1 MCGIAGGWSS
11 NRGGP
16 PFPARRMAEA
26 LRHRG
31 PDASG
36 IWADDSRGLTFVHSR
51 LSIIDLTASGAQPM
65 TSRCGR
71 YTVTYNGEIY
81 NYKDL
86 RSELESQGVR
96 FAGSSD
102 TEVLLQSVLRWGIRG
117 AVDRFNGMFAF
128 ALWDRDEER
137 LHLVRDRLGEKPLYY
152 GVQRGDF
159 LFSSELKALKEHP
172 SFQGELDQE
181 ALARYLSFAYVPSP
195 LSIYKGIRKL
205 PPGCI
210 LSLRSPTDSSAPTSY
225 WTLESAVRSGTRDP
239 FKGSEAEAAEALN
252 GLLLKSVKSRLVADV
267 PLGAFLS
274 GGIDSS
280 TVVALMQAQSSRPV
294 KTFTIGFDESEFNES
309 VDAKAVASFLGCDHT
324 ELILGPAEALAVVP
338 NMPSM
343 YDEPFADSSQIPTF
357 LVSRLAKTAVTV
369 ALSGDGGDEVFGG
382 YNRYTLAPDIWRRV
396 AWIPPRA
403 RRVLAATLRWPS
415 PAQWETTLG
424 PFAPLLARYGRQ
436 GTFGAKFHKAASVL
450 EMAGPDDLYQRL
462 VSIWDDPMSL
472 LANPQPTQVPPAG
485 TLPDLGFIE
494 RMIYQDTLTYLPDDI
509 LVKVD
514 RASMAVSLETRVPFL
529 DHRIVEFAWRLPIE
543 FKARE
548 GVGKRV
554 LRRVLAKYVP
564 DRLINRPKMGFGI
577 PLAAW
582 LRGPLRDWGE
592 SLLDERR
599 IVAQGHLNPGPI
611 RALWISHQRG
621 ETDGQ
626 HALWTILMLQAWLES
641 SSK

>member
-1 MCGIAGGWSS
+1 MCGIAGAWSPK
-11 NRGGP
+11 RQGP
-16 PFPARRMAEA
+16 AFPAQQMAEA

-31 PDASG
+31 PDATGS
-36 IWADDSRGLTFVHSR
+36 WADETRRLTFAHSR
-51 LSIIDLTASGAQPM
+51 LSIIDLTESGSQPM

-81 NYKDL
+81 NFRDL
-86 RSELESQGVR
+86 KYELESLGTK

-102 TEVLLQSVLRWGIRG
+102 TEVLLESVRQWGIQG
-117 AVDRFNGMFAF
+117 AVGRFNGMFAF
-128 ALWDRDEER
+128 ALWDRDEKI

-159 LFSSELKALKEHP
+159 LFSSELKALKVHP
-172 SFQGELDQE
+172 SFRGELDQE
-181 ALARYLSFAYVPSP
+181 ALALFLRFAYVPAP

-210 LSLRSPTDSSAPTSY
+210 VSLRSPTDAPDPKRY
-225 WTLESAVRSGTRDP
+225 WSLETAVLAGARNPFSGT
-239 FKGSEAEAAEALN
+239 EAEAAEGLKS
-252 GLLLKSVKSRLVADV
+252 LLLKSVESRMVADV

-280 TVVALMQAQSSRPV
+280 TIVALMQAQSKRPV
-294 KTFTIGFDESEFNES
+294 KTFTIGFEESGFNEA
-309 VDAKAVASFLGCDHT
+309 VDARAVASHLGCDHT
-324 ELILGPAEALAVVP
+324 ELTLGPTEALAVVP
-338 NMPSM
+338 KLPSM

-357 LVSRLAKTAVTV
+357 LVSRLAKNAVTV

-396 AWIPPRA
+396 SWIPPGVRG
-403 RRVLAATLRWPS
+403 VLAKILRRPS
-415 PAQWETTLG
+415 PSQWETALG
-424 PFAPLLARYGRQ
+424 PFAPMLARYGRQ

-450 EMAGPDDLYQRL
+450 EMAGPDDLYRKL
-462 VSIWDDPMSL
+462 VSLWDNPRSL
-472 LANPQPTQVPPAG
+472 MVSPPEIRALHG
-485 TLPDLGFIE
+485 EALPAAGFIE

-529 DHRIVEFAWRLPIE
+529 DHRVVEFAWSLPIG
-543 FKARE
+543 FKARD

-554 LRRVLAKYVP
+554 LRRVLADYVP
-564 DRLINRPKMGFGI
+564 NRLIDRPKMGFGI

-582 LRGPLRDWGE
+582 LRGPLQDWGE

-599 IVAQGHLNPGPI
+599 IIAQGYLNPGPI
-611 RALWISHQRG
+611 RTLWRSHQKG

-626 HALWTILMLQAWLES
+626 HALWTILMFQAWVEAS
-641 SSK
+641 